1 MARTKGVFVTGTG
14 TGVGK
19 TVVAA
24 SIVAGLTARGHRVA
38 AYKPVVT
45 GLDEPDAT
53 WPLGDCDTAL
63 GDVVDPDMVDREN
76 TVRVT
81 VQNATLSS
89 KTEDE
94 LLAGATG
101 WQAPRQVAPYTFGP
115 AVSPHL
121 AAEMANRAIDPERL
135 IEEFV
140 QLSAQSELTVC
151 EGVGGLL
158 VPLSLDPPFSVL
170 DLAKRIALPVV
181 VAARPGLGTINDT
194 RLAVERLRSE
204 QLEVAAVVLS
214 GWPSDA
220 TSGEPSAVE
229 LSNRETIAH
238 LLDVEVAV
246 LKWTTPDDLANAA
259 ESLSLASWI
268 GDDGRGL

>member
-1 MARTKGVFVTGTG
+1 MPSRASTTKIPTNSQASPSSVARTKGVFVTGTG

-53 WPLGDCDTAL
+53 WPLDH
-63 GDVVDPDMVDREN
+63 
-76 TVRVT
+76 
-81 VQNATLSS
+81 
-89 KTEDE
+89 E